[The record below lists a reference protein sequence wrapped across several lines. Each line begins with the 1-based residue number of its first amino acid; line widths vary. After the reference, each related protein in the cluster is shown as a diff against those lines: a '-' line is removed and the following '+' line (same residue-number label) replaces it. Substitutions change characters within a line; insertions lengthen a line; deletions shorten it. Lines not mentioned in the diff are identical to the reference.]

1 MERFGHKGKKRKKYG
16 FILKWQKIVEILD
29 GIQKEMFEKAKES
42 FHKKI
47 MKAEDWKGF
56 MNYINGANIVLTPWY
71 NCYVFLFAK
80 EI

>member
-1 MERFGHKGKKRKKYG
+1 M
-16 FILKWQKIVEILD
+16 D

-56 MNYINGANIVLTPWY
+56 MNYINGANIVLTPW
-71 NCYVFLFAK
+71 
-80 EI
+80 